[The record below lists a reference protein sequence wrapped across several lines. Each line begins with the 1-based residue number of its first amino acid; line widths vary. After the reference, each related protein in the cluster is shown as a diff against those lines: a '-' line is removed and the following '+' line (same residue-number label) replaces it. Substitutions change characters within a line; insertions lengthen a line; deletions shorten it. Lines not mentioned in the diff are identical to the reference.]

1 MPPNWPLN
9 WIFGSRGGSTTT
21 IEAIYGAI
29 VAQSR
34 QPAFYLGLGVPDT
47 VEGRFDLIVVH
58 LWLVLRR
65 LRAVDAPQ
73 MSQQLFDALCSD
85 IDANLREMGLG
96 DLTVAK

>member
-1 MPPNWPLN
+1 MPLNWPMN
-9 WIFGSRGGSTTT
+9 WIFGSRGGSATT
-21 IEAIYGAI
+21 IETIYGAI

-34 QPAFYLGLGVPDT
+34 QPVFYLDAGVPDT

-73 MSQQLFDALCSD
+73 LSQQLFDHFCSD
-85 IDANLREMGLG
+85 IDANLR
-96 DLTVAK
+96 